1 MSNTLPFLQGL
12 VKRAAC
18 TILSQPCPMP
28 LFGGARSPFLS
39 PSSESEQLRQAVRF
53 FREFSVFGGIECES
67 ERFQEKSETFR
78 ENVLGT
84 SAQKV

>member
-28 LFGGARSPFLS
+28 LCG
-39 PSSESEQLRQAVRF
+39 VRL
-53 FREFSVFGGIECES
+53 FREFSVFWGH
-67 ERFQEKSETFR
+67 
-78 ENVLGT
+78 
-84 SAQKV
+84 

>member
-28 LFGGARSPFLS
+28 SCGETKKGGARSPF
-39 PSSESEQLRQAVRF
+39 
-53 FREFSVFGGIECES
+53 
-67 ERFQEKSETFR
+67 
-78 ENVLGT
+78 
-84 SAQKV
+84 

>member
-28 LFGGARSPFLS
+28 LCGGARSPFLS
-39 PSSESEQLRQAVRF
+39 PCSEQLSQVVRF
-53 FREFSVFGGIECES
+53 FREFSVFWGIECES
-67 ERFQEKSETFR
+67 ERFHAKSETFR

>member
-18 TILSQPCPMP
+18 TILSS
-28 LFGGARSPFLS
+28 FFRS
-39 PSSESEQLRQAVRF
+39 SEQLRQAVRF

-67 ERFQEKSETFR
+67 ERFHAKSETFR